1 MIVEGLHKLSV
12 FMMCDLF
19 DHFDLRNGYDTEL
32 IRTAISTNHLWALEV
47 AYPGLLNEFEVP
59 EETVFINETACLF
72 KKLQRTYHTFSDS
85 EKDKLFTAIP
95 NFSLTHDLAFQ
106 GFDSISERNMLDV
119 SKILTLLGYHSDM
132 DLTKETYNATTQRY
146 TRMLDLVIL
155 PGQENDPSGVFSLEL
170 FCKIILAGR

>member
-85 EKDKLFTAIP
+85 EKDKL
-95 NFSLTHDLAFQ
+95 LLLFQ
-106 GFDSISERNMLDV
+106 IFRLR
-119 SKILTLLGYHSDM
+119 
-132 DLTKETYNATTQRY
+132 TTSHFRGLI
-146 TRMLDLVIL
+146 RSANVI
-155 PGQENDPSGVFSLEL
+155 
-170 FCKIILAGR
+170 C

>member
-59 EETVFINETACLF
+59 EETVFINDKIVFYIGVDSDYFLPHKGALERESIVEIPTQHLKAFIDYDFLF
-72 KKLQRTYHTFSDS
+72 FKPYKKF
-85 EKDKLFTAIP
+85 
-95 NFSLTHDLAFQ
+95 
-106 GFDSISERNMLDV
+106 LD
-119 SKILTLLGYHSDM
+119 
-132 DLTKETYNATTQRY
+132 
-146 TRMLDLVIL
+146 
-155 PGQENDPSGVFSLEL
+155 
-170 FCKIILAGR
+170 IILYYYMVRKKEDLKKIKFYNFLI